1 MPGWGRWLIVSVFKP
16 STPVGVLSGYDFPL
30 TIMELDPNMAI
41 FDWEFPYP
49 SRRMPVLAENVVATS
64 QPLAA
69 QAGLRMLL
77 KGGNAVDAALAT
89 AIALTV
95 VEPNNNGIGSDA
107 FAILWDG
114 KELHGLN
121 ASGRS
126 PADWSP
132 ERFAGLSKMPERGWD
147 TVTVPGCVSAWVE
160 LSRRFGRLPFAELFE
175 PAIRYAADGY
185 LVGPVTARGWE
196 GAAEIL
202 GKFDGFAST
211 FLVEGR
217 APRPGEK
224 FVCRDQAR
232 SLEEIAATGGET
244 FYRGELARKMVA
256 DSTRL
261 GGVMGE
267 DDLANH
273 RADWVGTIQQEYRGY
288 SLHEIPPNGQGL
300 AALLALGI
308 LRHREM
314 PTVDS
319 AESLHLQIEAMKL
332 ALVDARRYVSDPE
345 SMDVCVDELLDSD
358 YLAGRAGEIDM
369 DRALDPQHGRPAP
382 GGTVYLTA
390 ADAEGMMVSFIQS
403 NYMGFGS
410 GIVIPETGISMQNRG
425 TGFSLEEGHPN
436 QVGGRKRPFQTIIP
450 AFLTRA
456 GAPVMSFG
464 VMGGPMQTQG
474 HTQMVIRLVDYGQN
488 PQAAADAPRWQVFS
502 GLKVGIEEGFGA
514 EVLDGLRS
522 RGHDVELHPRSTP
535 FGGAQLI
542 YRLEEGYLAASEP
555 RKEGQAVGF

>member
-1 MPGWGRWLIVSVFKP
+1 
-16 STPVGVLSGYDFPL
+16 
-30 TIMELDPNMAI
+30 MAI

-49 SRRMPVLAENVVATS
+49 SQRMPVLAENVVATS

-132 ERFAGLSKMPERGWD
+132 ERFAGLSSMPERGWD

-185 LVGPVTARGWE
+185 LVGPVTARAWE

-217 APRPGEK
+217 VPRPGEK
-224 FVCRDQAR
+224 FVCRDHAR
-232 SLEEIAATGGET
+232 SLEEIAATGGEA
-244 FYRGELARKMVA
+244 FYRGELARKIAA
-256 DSTRL
+256 DAARL
-261 GGVMGE
+261 GGVMAE

-273 RADWVGTIQQEYRGY
+273 RADWVGTIQQDYRGFT
-288 SLHEIPPNGQGL
+288 LHEIPPNGQGL

-308 LRHREM
+308 LRHHEM
-314 PTVDS
+314 PAVDS

-332 ALVDARRYVSDPE
+332 ALVDARRYVSDPGT
-345 SMDVCVDELLDSD
+345 MDVRVDELLDSD
-358 YLAGRAGEIDM
+358 YLAGRAREIDM

-425 TGFSLEEGHPN
+425 TGFSLEKGHPN

-450 AFLTRA
+450 AFLTRD
-456 GAPVMSFG
+456 GNPVMSFG

-502 GLKVGIEEGFGA
+502 GLRVGIEEGFGA
-514 EVLDGLRS
+514 DVLDRLRS
-522 RGHDVELHPRSTP
+522 RGHDIELHPRSTP

-542 YRLEEGYLAASEP
+542 YRLEEGYFAASEP